1 MADISEELLDKL
13 NIDGSLTAKE
23 FAHMILFENDKSDI
37 DEIRRNFK
45 KNFLDKFRK
54 ELDEI
59 KTKDIKQIFDPLNL
73 SDILRDPEALREE
86 FKEYKNKL
94 RKELRKAKKKLDD
107 GALDLGASLGL
118 NISNKGGTEEQKTF
132 GEKPIKIEF
141 SEDTNKFISDLFV
154 KYSAFKDKEIKEKED
169 KEKQLKSGFSMLDL
183 ITLAIGGGLL
193 AYYWNSHIRP
203 YLEEKFDFMGR
214 LEGIFNGF
222 EKFIYVSVP
231 KLILNVVGGSLERI
245 DKVIQVV
252 KTGIKTLFGFGS
264 KAATELAAEGASKAG
279 VSLAGKAAT
288 TAAGQ
293 VATEAVVETGVKA
306 ATSGVSKGLIGKL
319 GGTFLKLAKG
329 IPLIGAFISVGFAQK
344 RMEEGDTVGAVID
357 YIGALG
363 SLMEIIPFPPVAIA
377 GAALS
382 WGAIGLN
389 ALLDL
394 KAEGNTPQEKN
405 ASKFNTLKSWVAAPF
420 KFLLNLGWV
429 KSIMN
434 AGKGLWMF
442 GDGAISGNTS
452 GTISGLKT
460 LQDSF
465 LSPIANMLL
474 PIYESNTVIDVKT
487 GNKKFDWNAIWK
499 DWMKKILKKL
509 PDWLY
514 DIVAPYVIGDGE
526 PSIQSIDKTKIANK
540 SESMDARMST
550 NKQIDELESIK
561 YVDKEK
567 EKERLN
573 NIKILKDNISALD
586 EVDKML
592 AEQSAKNSKFRREKD
607 ASDEPQNRP
616 WPYDQMND
624 GEAEIKIGQN
634 RIKVNPQ
641 DTINLIASKPDG
653 AFSEVFK
660 NLGTGFEQMVKEVKN
675 LGTTLNQ
682 NSRGN
687 SSYVSI
693 NGAGNQINPFTI
705 MDDGPL
711 RARRSY
717 LSTTPRVI

>member
-193 AYYWNSHIRP
+193 AYYWKSHIRP
-203 YLEEKFDFMGR
+203 YLEEKFDFMDR
-214 LEGIFNGF
+214 LKGVFNGI
-222 EKFIYVSVP
+222 EKFIYTSVASFFS
-231 KLILNVVGGSLERI
+231 KITLS
-245 DKVIQVV
+245 VIQILSSIKGITKAGVDGIV
-252 KTGIKTLFGFGS
+252 KTFSKPAS
-264 KAATELAAEGASKAG
+264 EAAAKAATNVAGNAATKAASNVATDIAEKTGTQVAAKAG
-279 VSLAGKAAT
+279 IMASMKGFGKSLVSLA
-288 TAAGQ
+288 
-293 VATEAVVETGVKA
+293 
-306 ATSGVSKGLIGKL
+306 KGLPIV
-319 GGTFLKLAKG
+319 
-329 IPLIGAFISVGFAQK
+329 GAVISGYFAAE
-344 RMEEGDTVGAVID
+344 RFSSGDTVGGFID
-357 YIGALG
+357 IIGALG
-363 SLMEIIPFPPVAIA
+363 SLLTATVV
-377 GAALS
+377 GAPLGMALS
-382 WGAIGLN
+382 WGALALN
-389 ALLDL
+389 AFFDL
-394 KAEGNTPQEKN
+394 TATGSTPQEKN

-514 DIVAPYVIGDGE
+514 DLVAPYVIGDGE

>member
-23 FAHMILFENDKSDI
+23 FAHMILFDNDKSDI

-54 ELDEI
+54 ELDQI

-73 SDILRDPEALREE
+73 SDILKDPEALREE

-107 GALDLGASLGL
+107 GALDLGASFGL

-154 KYSAFKDKEIKEKED
+154 KYSTFKDKETREKED
-169 KEKQLKSGFSMLDL
+169 KEKQLKSGFSTLDL
-183 ITLAIGGGLL
+183 LTLAIGGGLL

-203 YLEEKFDFMGR
+203 YLEEKFDFMDR

-231 KLILNVVGGSLERI
+231 KLILNIVGGSLERI

-252 KTGIKTLFGFGS
+252 AGG
-264 KAATELAAEGASKAG
+264 ATKSGAN
-279 VSLAGKAAT
+279 LAGKAAT

-293 VATEAVVETGVKA
+293 VATEAVVDAGTKA

-405 ASKFNTLKSWVAAPF
+405 ASKFNMLKSWISAPF
-420 KFLLNLGWV
+420 KFLSSLGWV

-442 GDGAISGNTS
+442 GDSAISGNTS
-452 GTISGLKT
+452 GTISGLKI

-474 PIYESNTVIDVKT
+474 PIYESNTVTDVKT

-514 DIVAPYVIGDGE
+514 DLVAPYVIGDGE
-526 PSIQSIDKTKIANK
+526 PSIQSIDKSKITNK
-540 SESMDARMST
+540 SESMDTRMST

-586 EVDKML
+586 EIDKML
-592 AEQSAKNSKFRREKD
+592 AEQSSKNSKFRREKD
-607 ASDEPQNRP
+607 SSDAPQNKP

-682 NSRGN
+682 NSRGSN
-687 SSYVSI
+687 SYVSI
-693 NGAGNQINPFTI
+693 NGTGNQINPFTI